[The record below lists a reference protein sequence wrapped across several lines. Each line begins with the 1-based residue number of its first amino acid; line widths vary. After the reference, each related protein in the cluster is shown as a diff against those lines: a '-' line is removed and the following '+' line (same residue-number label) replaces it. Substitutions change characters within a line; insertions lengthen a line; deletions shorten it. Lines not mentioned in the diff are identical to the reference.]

1 MRLFKG
7 GHIALFS
14 QGAVSDH
21 VSTSLRRA
29 DYAKQATDAFERVK
43 GLLSGQEGWTP
54 LEHKHGADIAAHK
67 KLLDGKSVEM
77 VRAEGLVE
85 GAQAEALRDR
95 VFNQSF
101 EEKKKGDES
110 FLEEEILEEVDD
122 NTRVLYQAYSAPWP
136 LSNRDLVMLRSKWEE
151 NGVFYQVLRRMQ
163 SCTVSF

>member
-1 MRLFKG
+1 MT
-7 GHIALFS
+7 
-14 QGAVSDH
+14 
-21 VSTSLRRA
+21 TSLRRT

-43 GLLSGQEGWTP
+43 GLLSGEEGWTP

-67 KLLDGKSVEM
+67 KLLEGKSVEM

-101 EEKKKGDES
+101 EEKKKGDDS
-110 FLEEEILEEVDD
+110 FLEEEILEEVDG

-151 NGVFYQVLRRMQ
+151 NGVFYQVCSPEAPFFL
-163 SCTVSF
+163 SFGD